1 MLGGLVFWFV
11 LSALIYFYQSNFF
24 SLLGNS
30 GYSVNVWSSS
40 FECGFIGHSI
50 KINNFG
56 VGFFLILVFFVL
68 FDLEISLLL
77 NSAFQFEFYNNGVYY
92 LVFVL
97 ILSLGFFLEVVF
109 GYVGWCN

>member
-1 MLGGLVFWFV
+1 MLGGLLFWV
-11 LSALIYFYQSNFF
+11 LLSLIIYFYQSNFF
-24 SLLGNS
+24 SSINTS

-77 NSAFQFEFYNNGVYY
+77 NSAFQFEFFTNGLYY
-92 LVFVL
+92 AAFVV
-97 ILSLGFFLEVVF
+97 ILSVGFFFEVCF
-109 GYVGWCN
+109 GYVSWSS

>member
-1 MLGGLVFWFV
+1 MLGGLFFW
-11 LSALIYFYQSNFF
+11 LILACLIGFYQSSFF
-24 SLLGNS
+24 SGINLS

-56 VGFFLILVFFVL
+56 VGFFLLLVFFVL

-77 NSAFQFEFYNNGVYY
+77 NAAYQFEFYEN
-92 LVFVL
+92 LVFYGLFVGAL
-97 ILSLGFFLEVVF
+97 AFGFFVEVCF
-109 GYVGWCN
+109 GYVGWSA

>member
-1 MLGGLVFWFV
+1 MLGGIIFWLV
-11 LSALIYFYQSNFF
+11 LSCVIYFYQSNFF
-24 SLLGNS
+24 SNILVA

-56 VGFFLILVFFVL
+56 VGFFIILVFFVL

-77 NSAFQFEFYNNGVYY
+77 NAAFQFEFLTNGVYY
-92 LVFVL
+92 VGFVVL
-97 ILSLGFFLEVVF
+97 LAWGFFLEVYF
-109 GYVGWCN
+109 GYISWLN

>member
-1 MLGGLVFWFV
+1 MWGGLAFWV
-11 LSALIYFYQSNFF
+11 LLSAIIAFYQSNFF
-24 SLLGNS
+24 SSLGKAN
-30 GYSVNVWSSS
+30 YSVNVWCSS

-77 NSAFQFEFYNNGVYY
+77 NSAFQNEFYSNGLYY
-92 LVFVL
+92 ALFVVL
-97 ILSLGFFLEVVF
+97 LGLGFFMEVCF
-109 GYVGWCN
+109 GYVGWSS